1 MGGPGQIG
9 CAAVNNPL
17 RILESLDRHLR
28 APAEINLFGRS
39 ALALGYARS
48 PALFAAT
55 EDVDAILP
63 LGWLAEGDQHIGFWE
78 AQQRTNAELESEGL
92 YLTHL
97 FREVDVI
104 LRPDWLR
111 WRVQIPLAM
120 RHLQVFRPA
129 TLDLILTKM
138 ARADANDL
146 ADIRFLLEREPVTRF
161 RHAKVSERQK
171 SIEGWMAV
179 CGASIRMALRVDS
192 VVWYMPGIYRIA
204 LHCTPPR
211 TLS

>member
-146 ADIRFLLEREPVTRF
+146 ADIRFLLEREPVTTGQLQEAFVKARLPDVPEIQALF
-161 RHAKVSERQK
+161 SAAQP
-171 SIEGWMAV
+171 AV
-179 CGASIRMALRVDS
+179 LALVQSSSVD
-192 VVWYMPGIYRIA
+192 V
-204 LHCTPPR
+204 
-211 TLS
+211 